1 MNSEGN
7 TMTREEMI
15 RELTEK
21 VNLILSIKYSEDKD
35 SVCDR
40 ELEILKIQL
49 SACGF
54 NDISKLEE
62 KYKTK

>member
-21 VNLILSIKYSEDKD
+21 VNLILSIKY
-35 SVCDR
+35 R
-40 ELEILKIQL
+40 R
-49 SACGF
+49 
-54 NDISKLEE
+54 
-62 KYKTK
+62 